1 MIVDDLKAYKK
12 FTTSYYVNE
21 GFRITAAV
29 MIPVL
34 LSSYLG
40 HLAMGITFVLGAL
53 CVSSVDTP
61 GPMHH
66 RRNAMRITI
75 LLIFLGAIIVG
86 FTVRAPWLLAIELV
100 LSAFTFSMIGVYGLR
115 ASSIGA
121 ASLLLLVLNIDDNYT
136 TKEIFINAGLVGAG
150 GIWYFLWSLLL
161 NRLRPYKL
169 AQQAI
174 GDSILSLAKYTRI
187 KASLYSRHVDYEKT
201 YKTLLEE
208 QVHIHTKQNLVREV
222 LFKTRSIVKE
232 TTHTGRVLLMTFLDS
247 VDLFERIMT
256 SQQDY
261 KALHDCFD
269 DDDMLD
275 RFQSII
281 LKLASELENIGIALQ
296 EGTKSRPDEELT
308 QSLEELKTH
317 FAEYRHQHLNETNI
331 EGFISLRH
339 ILDSIIDIHNRL
351 LTMHRYTR
359 YDKNLNIEKDATL
372 DYNQFVSHT
381 DISTRQ
387 FFTNI
392 NFHSNIFR
400 HSLRVSL
407 AMLTGFFLSKIL
419 PVGHGYW
426 ILLTILVILKPAYS
440 LTKQRNFQRLAGT
453 VIGAVIGAT
462 TLYIFKDRNV
472 VLVILM
478 IIGMLGAYSLLRL
491 QYFTAVIFMT
501 FYILIAF
508 YFLKHHDFQRVIQD
522 RVIDTA
528 IGSVVAF
535 AFVMLIP
542 PKWEHEQ
549 IKKLLTNCIK
559 ANAVY
564 FDAITKAFTGKDFSS
579 SQYKFF
585 RKESFVALSNLSDAF
600 QRMLSEPR
608 SKQKNSMQ
616 IYQLTVSNHILASH
630 IATLASY
637 AFSFGKQHISLD
649 FLPLIDDSISH
660 FDNTI
665 AILDGNSVS
674 AHDMTQIQTSK
685 YIVRS
690 KVEDLLSQRVQEL
703 KAGSFDTD
711 TRHQL
716 SQLKTITDQFEYI
729 HKISIDMEKIA
740 GKFNTP

>member
-1 MIVDDLKAYKK
+1 M
-12 FTTSYYVNE
+12 
-21 GFRITAAV
+21 
-29 MIPVL
+29 
-34 LSSYLG
+34 
-40 HLAMGITFVLGAL
+40 
-53 CVSSVDTP
+53 
-61 GPMHH
+61 
-66 RRNAMRITI
+66 
-75 LLIFLGAIIVG
+75 
-86 FTVRAPWLLAIELV
+86 
-100 LSAFTFSMIGVYGLR
+100 
-115 ASSIGA
+115 
-121 ASLLLLVLNIDDNYT
+121 
-136 TKEIFINAGLVGAG
+136 
-150 GIWYFLWSLLL
+150 
-161 NRLRPYKL
+161 
-169 AQQAI
+169 
-174 GDSILSLAKYTRI
+174 
-187 KASLYSRHVDYEKT
+187 
-201 YKTLLEE
+201 
-208 QVHIHTKQNLVREV
+208 
-222 LFKTRSIVKE
+222 
-232 TTHTGRVLLMTFLDS
+232 
-247 VDLFERIMT
+247 
-256 SQQDY
+256 
-261 KALHDCFD
+261 LH
-269 DDDMLD
+269 
-275 RFQSII
+275 RFQLVI
-281 LKLASELENIGIALQ
+281 LKLASELETIGIALQ
-296 EGTKSRPDEELT
+296 EGTKSFPDDDLT

-339 ILDSIIDIHNRL
+339 ILDSIVDIHNRL

-359 YDKNLNIEKDATL
+359 YDKNLNIEKDSAL
-372 DYNQFVSHT
+372 DYNQFISHT
-381 DISTRQ
+381 DISTRL

-407 AMLTGFFLSKIL
+407 AMLGGFFLSKIL

-426 ILLTILVILKPAYS
+426 ILLTVLVILKPAYS

-453 VIGAVIGAT
+453 VIGATIGAT
-462 TLYIFKDRNV
+462 TLYVFKDRNV
-472 VLVILM
+472 LLVVLM
-478 IIGMLGAYSLLRL
+478 IIGMFGAYSLLRF

-508 YFLKHHDFQRVIQD
+508 YFLKHNDFQKVILD

-528 IGSVVAF
+528 IGSAVAF
-535 AFVMLIP
+535 VFTMLIP

-564 FDAITKAFTGKDFSS
+564 FNAVAQVFTGKEFSS

-616 IYQLTVSNHILASH
+616 IYQLTVSSHILASH

-637 AFSFGKQHISLD
+637 VFSFAQQHVSQD

-674 AHDMTQIQTSK
+674 TQDMTQIQTSK
-685 YIVRS
+685 FIVRN
-690 KVEDLLSQRVQEL
+690 KVEELLSQRVQEL
-703 KAGSFDTD
+703 KVGSFDTD

-716 SQLKTITDQFEYI
+716 SQLKTITDQFEYV

>member
-1 MIVDDLKAYKK
+1 MIVDELKAYKK

-86 FTVRAPWLLAIELV
+86 FTVRVPWLLAILLA

-121 ASLLLLVLNIDDNYT
+121 AALLLLVLNIDDNYT
-136 TKEIFINAGLVGAG
+136 TKEIFVNAGLVGAG

-187 KASLYSRHVDYEKT
+187 KASLYNKNVDYEKT

-261 KALHDCFD
+261 KALQDCFD
-269 DDDMLD
+269 DDMLH
-275 RFQSII
+275 RFQEVI

-296 EGTKSRPDEELT
+296 EGTKSVADDDLT
-308 QSLEELKTH
+308 KALEELKTH
-317 FAEYRHQHLNETNI
+317 FADYRHQHLNETNI

-339 ILDSIIDIHNRL
+339 ILDSIVDIRNRL

-359 YDKNLNIEKDATL
+359 YDKNLNIEKDTAL
-372 DYNQFVSHT
+372 DYNQFISHT

-407 AMLTGFFLSKIL
+407 AMLAGFFLSKAL
-419 PVGHGYW
+419 AVGHGYW

-440 LTKQRNFQRLAGT
+440 LTKQRNFQRLTGT

-462 TLYIFKDRNV
+462 TLYFLKDRTV
-472 VLVILM
+472 VLVVLM

-491 QYFTAVIFMT
+491 QYFIAVIFMT
-501 FYILIAF
+501 FYILLAF
-508 YFLKHHDFQRVIQD
+508 YFLKHNEFQRVIQD

-528 IGSVVAF
+528 IGSAVAF

-564 FDAITKAFTGKDFSS
+564 FEAVARVFTGKEFNNF
-579 SQYKFF
+579 QYKFF

-637 AFSFGKQHISLD
+637 VFSFAQQHVSLD
-649 FLPLIDDSISH
+649 FLPLVDDSISH

-665 AILDGNSVS
+665 AILEGNSVS
-674 AHDMTQIQTSK
+674 TNDLTQIQESK
-685 YIVRS
+685 YIVRN

-729 HKISIDMEKIA
+729 HKISIDIEKIA
-740 GKFNTP
+740 GKFDTP